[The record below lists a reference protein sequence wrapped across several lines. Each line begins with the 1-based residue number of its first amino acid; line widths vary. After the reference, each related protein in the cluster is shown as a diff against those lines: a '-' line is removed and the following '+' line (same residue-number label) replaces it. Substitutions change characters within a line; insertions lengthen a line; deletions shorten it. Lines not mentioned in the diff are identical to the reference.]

1 MAFIKMLHVG
11 TVLAVLLL
19 AVAAQSA
26 SGEDR
31 QGSNAQNSRKERQR
45 AEDRRSSNS
54 KNSRKEKQ
62 SRGDRRENDS
72 TNMGLVVPP
81 SEIPYEH
88 ATLDWW
94 RWALEPVN
102 FTFAVDTCAGNQK
115 YFLPNYA
122 PVFFL
127 AGVGFSGEDIPS
139 VDVTRETNC
148 FVPDD
153 AYLMIPAI
161 NSASALDPNNE
172 TEVETLSDKKTKTRN
187 STLYLLDQDIPSWL
201 VSHSLEVDGKVVTTN
216 SYTILS
222 ELETFSAPGAGILN
236 YPGQSYG
243 RWNLLRPLS
252 PGRHEVR
259 ICSSIDADKDKPGL
273 FRFCVTYKLTVG
285 RKK

>member
-31 QGSNAQNSRKERQR
+31 QGSNA
-45 AEDRRSSNS
+45 
-54 KNSRKEKQ
+54 KNSRKDRQ
-62 SRGDRRENDS
+62 SREDRRENDS
-72 TNMGLVVPP
+72 KNKGLVVPP

-102 FTFAVDTCAGNQK
+102 FTFAVDECAGNQR
-115 YFLPNYA
+115 YILPNYA

-127 AGVGFSGEDIPS
+127 AGVGFSGEDPPS
-139 VDVTRETNC
+139 VDVLRETNC
-148 FVPDD
+148 FVPNG
-153 AYLMIPAI
+153 AYLMIPAV

-172 TEVETLSDKKTKTRN
+172 TIVETLSDGITTTRN
-187 STLYLLDQDIPSWL
+187 STLYLLDQNIPSWL
-201 VSHSLEVDGKVVTTN
+201 VSHSLEVDGKVATT
-216 SYTILS
+216 SGYTILS

-236 YPGQSYG
+236 FPGQSYG
-243 RWNLLRPLS
+243 VWNLLRPLS

-259 ICSSIDADKDKPGL
+259 ICSSIDADKSKPGV

-285 RKK
+285 RK